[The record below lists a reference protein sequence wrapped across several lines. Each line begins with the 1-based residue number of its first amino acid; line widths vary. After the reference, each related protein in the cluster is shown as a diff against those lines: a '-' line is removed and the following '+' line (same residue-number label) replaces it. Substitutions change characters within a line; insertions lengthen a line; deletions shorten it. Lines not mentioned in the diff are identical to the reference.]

1 MATTTTTTTTT
12 AVTTT
17 KSVAVLDDNRDMAE
31 ALIAQFAEA
40 KAGIKAL
47 EAQKDAAEKAL
58 REMLGD
64 CTSATI
70 GGVERITISLRNMS
84 KIDREALK
92 AAFPEAYSATLVEGN
107 YTVLLAK

>member
-1 MATTTTTTTTT
+1 MATATTTTTTKV
-12 AVTTT
+12 AVTEET
-17 KSVAVLDDNRDMAE
+17 ALLDESAE
-31 ALIAQFAEA
+31 ALIVAFNDA
-40 KAGIKAL
+40 KAAIKAL
-47 EAQKDAAEKAL
+47 EGKKAEAEAAL

-64 CTSATI
+64 CTAGTI